1 MVFVRKRKWIFYT
14 VLGTSFLSAILMMI
28 LYTPGGDP
36 TRVYYGTDTRLF
48 LYGWEVRLRLFGQ
61 VRV

>member
-28 LYTPGGDP
+28 LYTPGGDQLVFIMERTP
-36 TRVYYGTDTRLF
+36 GCFSIWLGSALAFV
-48 LYGWEVRLRLFGQ
+48 GQ
-61 VRV
+61 VLV